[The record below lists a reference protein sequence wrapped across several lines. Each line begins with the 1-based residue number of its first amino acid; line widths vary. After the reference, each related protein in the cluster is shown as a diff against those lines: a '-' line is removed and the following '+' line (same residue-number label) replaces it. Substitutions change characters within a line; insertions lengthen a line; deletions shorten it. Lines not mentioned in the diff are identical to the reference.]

1 MFSMAT
7 LNNCGP
13 LSSMANWVREFVAPV
28 LANLSP
34 RALFHAPFRFE
45 IKQKLKTE
53 KKKVK
58 EEKKKKKQ
66 EEEQEKKK
74 QSQVTDTQVVSGS
87 VSPGG
92 SRTRSAFFWKERKC
106 QDVQRW
112 DGVTAL
118 PVCRSAYR

>member
-1 MFSMAT
+1 MVVNVWPA
-7 LNNCGP
+7 LH
-13 LSSMANWVREFVAPV
+13 
-28 LANLSP
+28 LSP

-87 VSPGG
+87 VSRLPFGKKENVEMYRGG
-92 SRTRSAFFWKERKC
+92 LTFQLYPCADLLTG
-106 QDVQRW
+106 DV
-112 DGVTAL
+112 
-118 PVCRSAYR
+118 P

>member
-1 MFSMAT
+1 MSGV
-7 LNNCGP
+7 CY
-13 LSSMANWVREFVAPV
+13 VQI
-28 LANLSP
+28 NLSP
-34 RALFHAPFRFE
+34 LNLSRSPLRFE

-87 VSPGG
+87 MPLLLTGIKPSHLLKREV
-92 SRTRSAFFWKERKC
+92 
-106 QDVQRW
+106 
-112 DGVTAL
+112 
-118 PVCRSAYR
+118 